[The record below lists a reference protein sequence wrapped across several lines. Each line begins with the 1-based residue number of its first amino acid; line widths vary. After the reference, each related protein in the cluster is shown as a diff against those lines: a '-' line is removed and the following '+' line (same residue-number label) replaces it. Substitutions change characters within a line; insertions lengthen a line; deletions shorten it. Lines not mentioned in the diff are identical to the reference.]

1 VEEDSVAIMVSNTT
15 SDDQPSL
22 DAVAANLQETAK
34 STLETA
40 QKNAK
45 EGQEAGVSLVQKVAT
60 VVLDKGNQAADSSKT
75 YLANVVHQVED
86 FAEHASHSGVPQGV
100 QDSVSKALHLGGSG
114 AGAAAADQPSSN
126 NTNGSNSLVQN
137 SSTQSSS
144 SALEYNSCC
153 KDSIHESLVEIS
165 LQSLMEDFFSLQ
177 PLLEVSLQSLM
188 EIFFLCNLLWRFL
201 CNFRQLCF

>member
-1 VEEDSVAIMVSNTT
+1 MASNTT

-75 YLANVVHQVED
+75 YLANVVHQVQD
-86 FAEHASHSGVPQGV
+86 FAEHASHSGVPQGL
-100 QDSVSKALHLGGSG
+100 QDSVSKALHLGGGGSG
-114 AGAAAADQPSSN
+114 AAADQPSSN
-126 NTNGSNSLVQN
+126 NTNGAADTSTNSLGTAAN
-137 SSTQSSS
+137 GLI
-144 SALEYNSCC
+144 A
-153 KDSIHESLVEIS
+153 SILAWIA
-165 LQSLMEDFFSLQ
+165 
-177 PLLEVSLQSLM
+177 
-188 EIFFLCNLLWRFL
+188 
-201 CNFRQLCF
+201 QLCGSKKEGGGAESPAAADPTASLRAAAEQVSSVLHDTTNSIVSATHPPPAAAAAAEESH

>member
-1 VEEDSVAIMVSNTT
+1 MEEDSVEIMASNTT
-15 SDDQPSL
+15 SDDKSSL

-40 QKNAK
+40 QKNAA

-86 FAEHASHSGVPQGV
+86 FAEHASHSGVPQGL
-100 QDSVSKALHLGGSG
+100 QDSVSKALHLGGGGSG

-126 NTNGSNSLVQN
+126 SLVQN
-137 SSTQSSS
+137 SST
-144 SALEYNSCC
+144 
-153 KDSIHESLVEIS
+153 
-165 LQSLMEDFFSLQ
+165 
-177 PLLEVSLQSLM
+177 
-188 EIFFLCNLLWRFL
+188 
-201 CNFRQLCF
+201 

>member
-1 VEEDSVAIMVSNTT
+1 MEEDSVAIMVSNTT

-126 NTNGSNSLVQN
+126 NTNGSNSLGTAAN
-137 SSTQSSS
+137 NLI
-144 SALEYNSCC
+144 A
-153 KDSIHESLVEIS
+153 SILAWIA
-165 LQSLMEDFFSLQ
+165 
-177 PLLEVSLQSLM
+177 
-188 EIFFLCNLLWRFL
+188 
-201 CNFRQLCF
+201 QLCGSKKEGGGAESPAAADPTASLRAAAEQVSSVLHDTTNSIVSATHPPPAAEESH

>member
-1 VEEDSVAIMVSNTT
+1 MASNTT
-15 SDDQPSL
+15 SDDKSSL

-40 QKNAK
+40 QKNAA

-86 FAEHASHSGVPQGV
+86 FAEHASHSGVPQGL
-100 QDSVSKALHLGGSG
+100 QDSVSKALHLGGGGSG

-126 NTNGSNSLVQN
+126 SLVQN
-137 SSTQSSS
+137 SST
-144 SALEYNSCC
+144 
-153 KDSIHESLVEIS
+153 
-165 LQSLMEDFFSLQ
+165 
-177 PLLEVSLQSLM
+177 
-188 EIFFLCNLLWRFL
+188 
-201 CNFRQLCF
+201 